1 MVFTHQ
7 HMIIPLSREMLEHVN
22 YEIWFQDEFV
32 GITFRIDFNT
42 LIRSD

>member
-7 HMIIPLSREMLEHVN
+7 HMIIPLPREMLEHVN

-42 LIRSD
+42 SFLKK